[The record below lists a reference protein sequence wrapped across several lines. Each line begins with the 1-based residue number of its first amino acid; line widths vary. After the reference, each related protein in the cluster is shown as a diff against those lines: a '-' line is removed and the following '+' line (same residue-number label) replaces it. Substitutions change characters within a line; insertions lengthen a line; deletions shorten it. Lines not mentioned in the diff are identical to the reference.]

1 VPVAVT
7 LLGVVAALVAIVWL
21 SRRFANRLA
30 RRAALRFRSRI
41 DRYKL
46 ARRRFVRE
54 RLIAD
59 PGVVAAVREHAIA
72 NHVSEAEAWR
82 KVNGYVTEI
91 VPFFN
96 IVAYYQVGYR
106 LAKILLRLFYNVTVE
121 QESAG
126 SQRAPRG
133 VYPETRGAR
142 GRPIKPPRDAVLVY
156 LMNHRSNADYIVV
169 SYALAG
175 QVAIS
180 YAVGEWA
187 RAFPLEHMFKAFG
200 SYFVRRKYREP
211 LYHAVLERYVQQIT
225 RMGVTQG
232 IFLEGGLTRDGK
244 LKSPKIGLLDY
255 VLGIGRDPVYRDK
268 LFVVPV
274 AVNYDRVLE
283 DRTLIRELAVREGGK
298 PTGRIRQFREVASYV
313 GWNLLRIATGRWKRY
328 GRAAVVVGDPVPLD
342 SWFAANPD
350 LFAIS
355 RPERLAR
362 VQGFCD
368 GVMERIGRLVPVTP
382 VPLVCAAVQSLDRD
396 YIPRELLLARMTEM
410 RDTLVELNG
419 RVVRTD
425 RTIDETLEVG
435 MRMLGMRRVLVEQ
448 SDGFVV
454 IPRNRELV
462 SYYANSIAHLLG
474 PFEEAV
480 RSRDALLSP
489 QLSALSFSSLR

>member
-1 VPVAVT
+1 MTVERAGRNFVAMRLAIT
-7 LLGVVAALVAIVWL
+7 IIAITIGLAIVLWIT
-21 SRRFANRLA
+21 RRVADRLA

-54 RLIAD
+54 RLIGD
-59 PGVVAAVREHAIA
+59 PEIAAAVRDHAREHA
-72 NHVSEAEAWR
+72 VSEADVWR
-82 KVNGYVTEI
+82 KVHGYVTEI

-96 IVAYYQVGYR
+96 IVAYYQLGYR
-106 LAKILLRLFYNVTVE
+106 AAKTLLRLFYNVTVE
-121 QESAG
+121 HEDG
-126 SQRAPRG
+126 GAPR
-133 VYPETRGAR
+133 R
-142 GRPIKPPRDAVLVY
+142 PPRDAVLIY

-187 RAFPLEHMFKAFG
+187 RAFPLEHIFKAFG
-200 SYFVRRKYREP
+200 SYFIRRRFREP
-211 LYHAVLERYVQQIT
+211 LYHTVLERYVQQIT

-232 IFLEGGLTRDGK
+232 IFLEGGLTRDGH
-244 LKSPKIGLLDY
+244 LKAPKIGLLDY
-255 VLGIGRDPVYRDK
+255 VLGIGRDPEYRSR

-283 DRTLIRELAVREGGK
+283 DRSLIRELAVREGARPISRRRQLGEV
-298 PTGRIRQFREVASYV
+298 GRYL
-313 GWNLLRIATGRWKRY
+313 GWNIARLLTGRWRRY
-328 GRAAVVVGDPVPLD
+328 GRAAVVVGDPVPLAP
-342 SWFAANPD
+342 WFQSNRD
-350 LFAIS
+350 LFEVP

-362 VQGFCD
+362 VQALCD
-368 GVMERIGRLVPVTP
+368 GIMDRIGRLVPVTP

-396 YIPRELLLARMTEM
+396 FIPRQALLDRMEEL

-425 RTIDETLEVG
+425 RTIEETLEVAL
-435 MRMLGMRRVLVEQ
+435 RMLRMRRVLLEERG
-448 SDGFVV
+448 GFAVSQ
-454 IPRNRELV
+454 RNRELV

-474 PFEEAV
+474 PF
-480 RSRDALLSP
+480 RDRVA
-489 QLSALSFSSLR
+489 ARDSLPAERFAAGVG